1 MLAELPVK
9 GYITEL
15 ASNSPAPGG
24 GSVAALS
31 GSQGA
36 ALLSMVGELTVG
48 KKGYEEVEDAIKNLG
63 EQAAAS
69 ARELVRLMDVDTEV
83 FTQVMAA
90 FKLPKASDEEKA
102 ARTTAIQIAYKAAA
116 DVPML
121 VAKECLHILKLCP
134 EAFAKGNKN
143 AASDV
148 GVAAHSAWCGL
159 KSALLNVM
167 INLGSIK
174 DQVYVE
180 QARQEITSLTSE
192 GKLIYEKVVAEV
204 ENSL

>member
-1 MLAELPVK
+1 MLADKSVK
-9 GYITEL
+9 GYIAEL

-31 GSQGA
+31 GAQGA
-36 ALLSMVGELTVG
+36 ALISMVGELTVG
-48 KKGYEEVEDAIKNLG
+48 KKGYEEVESAIKALG
-63 EQAAAS
+63 EKAAAS
-69 ARELVRLMDVDTEV
+69 ANELVRLMDVDTEV

-90 FKLPKASDEEKA
+90 FKMPKESDEEKA
-102 ARTTAIQIAYKAAA
+102 ARTAAIQQAYKAAA
-116 DVPML
+116 DVPMA
-121 VAKECLHILKLCP
+121 VARECLEVLKLCP

-148 GVAAHSAWCGL
+148 GVGAHSAWCGL
-159 KSALLNVM
+159 QGALLNVM

-174 DQVYVE
+174 DQEYVE
-180 QARQEITSLTSE
+180 KARHEIKAITSA
-192 GKLIYEKVVAEV
+192 GQAIYEKVVPQV

>member
-1 MLAELPVK
+1 MLAEMTVK

-31 GSQGA
+31 GAQGA
-36 ALLSMVGELTVG
+36 ALISMVAELTVG
-48 KKGYEEVEDAIKNLG
+48 KKGYEDVENDIRVMGDK
-63 EQAAAS
+63 AAAS

-83 FTQVMAA
+83 FKQLMAS
-90 FKLPKASDEEKA
+90 FKLPKASDEEKL
-102 ARTTAIQIAYKAAA
+102 ARTAAIQAAYQVAA

-121 VAKECLHILKLCP
+121 VAKECLQVLQLCP

-159 KSALLNVM
+159 KSALLNVL

-174 DQVYVE
+174 DQAYVAE
-180 QARQEITSLTSE
+180 AQQQIKAITSAGQT
-192 GKLIYEKVVAEV
+192 IFEKVAPEV